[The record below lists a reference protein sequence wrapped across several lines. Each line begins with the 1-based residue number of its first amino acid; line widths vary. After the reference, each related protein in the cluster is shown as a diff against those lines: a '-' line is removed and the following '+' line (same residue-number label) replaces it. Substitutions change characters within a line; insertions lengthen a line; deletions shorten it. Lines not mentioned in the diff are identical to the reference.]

1 MATHD
6 TRTHRTHAGAVTVG
20 SRPFLRRPFLLRA
33 FGARTFGA
41 AHRPHLWASAEELDF
56 RRRFPEYA
64 VTRAI
69 DDLRRTEYRR
79 LDHLGHTYLDYTG
92 GGVYA
97 ESQLREHL
105 ELLSRR
111 VFGNPHSGNPA
122 SLAMTELVELARAT
136 VLTYFRA
143 SADDYVVVFTPNA
156 TGALRLVGEAYPFA
170 SDGCCLLSVDNH
182 NSVNGM
188 REFARRSGSDVRYA
202 PLTFP
207 DLRLDEAALLQA
219 LETQFAGAK
228 LLAYPAQSNF
238 SGVAH
243 SLDWVRE
250 AKLRGWDVLLDAAAF
265 APTNVLDL
273 SACQPDFVAL
283 SFYKLFGYPTGIG
296 CLIARK
302 PALARLRRP
311 WFSGGT
317 ITFSSVR
324 ALAGGTDGYYLTPGA
339 SGFEDG
345 TLNYLSVP
353 AVAIGLRWLDSIGVE
368 QIHTRVRTLTAWLL
382 EELQSLRHRNRRS
395 VVQVYGPRDTQ
406 ARGATIALNL
416 VDPSGTTWDCWE
428 VERLANER
436 NLSLRSGCHCNPG
449 AREVA
454 LGLDQSEMAACF
466 ARTHEQSYSEF
477 VRHIQPSIQGVVRVS
492 FGLASTFHDA
502 QRFLAFA
509 REFVDRPAVA

>member
-1 MATHD
+1 MWGAATHD
-6 TRTHRTHAGAVTVG
+6 RRVPRTHPGAVTIALG
-20 SRPFLRRPFLLRA
+20 LRPLLRKA
-33 FGARTFGA
+33 FGPAACAESTEEAR
-41 AHRPHLWASAEELDF
+41 F
-56 RRRFPEYA
+56 RQRFPEYA

-79 LDHLGHTYLDYTG
+79 LDQHGHTYLDYTG

-105 ELLSRR
+105 DLLSRR

-122 SLAMTELVELARAT
+122 SLAMTELVELARAS

-143 SADDYVVVFTPNA
+143 SADDYEVVFTPNA
-156 TGALRLVGEAYPFA
+156 TGALRLVGEGYPFE

-182 NSVNGM
+182 NSVNGV
-188 REFARRSGSDVRYA
+188 REFARRRGAVVRYA
-202 PLTFP
+202 PLTSP
-207 DLRLDEAALLQA
+207 DLRLNPSALLRE
-219 LETQFAGAK
+219 LDRSVGGPK
-228 LLAYPAQSNF
+228 LFAYPAQSNF
-238 SGVAH
+238 SGVQH
-243 SLDWVRE
+243 SLDWVQGAR
-250 AKLRGWDVLLDAAAF
+250 ARGWDVLLDAAAF
-265 APTNVLDL
+265 APTNALDL
-273 SACQPDFVAL
+273 TVCQPDFVSL

-324 ALAGGTDGYYLTPGA
+324 ALDGGSDGYYLKPGPG
-339 SGFEDG
+339 GFEDG
-345 TLNYLSVP
+345 TVNYLSVP
-353 AVAIGLRWLDSIGVE
+353 AVAIGLRWLDSIGVDVV
-368 QIHTRVRTLTAWLL
+368 HTRVGALTTWLL
-382 EELQSLRHRNRRS
+382 DELEGLCHTNRRPI
-395 VVQVYGPRDTQ
+395 VQVYGPRDTSD
-406 ARGATIALNL
+406 RGPTIAMNL
-416 VDPSGTTWDCWE
+416 LDPSGNVWDCWE

-454 LGLDQSEMAACF
+454 LGFEQAEMTACF
-466 ARTHEQSYSEF
+466 DRKDLLSYTQF
-477 VRHIQPSIQGVVRVS
+477 VQQIRPSIQGVVRVS

-502 QRFLAFA
+502 QRFLSFA
-509 REFVDRPAVA
+509 REFVDRRAMA